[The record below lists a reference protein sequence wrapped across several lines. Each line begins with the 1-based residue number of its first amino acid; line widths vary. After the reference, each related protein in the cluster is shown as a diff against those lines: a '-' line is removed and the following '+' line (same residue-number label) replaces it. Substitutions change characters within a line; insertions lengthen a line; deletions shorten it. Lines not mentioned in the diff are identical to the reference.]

1 MSVELWGTGVTM
13 HAHIPLY
20 VVTKMAIPNEK
31 RRKPTLTCPMPATW
45 ARSSLAA
52 IGFEAVSIPYWAHAV
67 LAGIAD
73 ICSLEALAVRSAL
86 TLNPM
91 RSWQVSR

>member
-31 RRKPTLTCPMPATW
+31 RRKPTLTCPMPAAW

-52 IGFEAVSIPYWAHAV
+52 IGFEPVSIPYWAHAV

-73 ICSLEALAVRSAL
+73 ICSLEALTVRSTL
-86 TLNPM
+86 TPTTM